1 MNFDS
6 RPQLPSPPHRI
17 AAGRLDATRAPP
29 WLKISPLPLFLPI
42 MKLFVIAASIAAAS
56 AVTQGQATAAITDLS
71 QVANVGTDST
81 YADAEEVIAEEADE
95 SGDTEKL
102 KKELRDAGMNED
114 EIENFLLESGFMVA
128 ECNDVEADDLI
139 ECISQLLARS

>member
-1 MNFDS
+1 
-6 RPQLPSPPHRI
+6 
-17 AAGRLDATRAPP
+17 
-29 WLKISPLPLFLPI
+29 

-139 ECISQLLARS
+139 ACISKLLARS

>member
-56 AVTQGQATAAITDLS
+56 AVTQGQATAAIHPRSHGGIPIPPRAGAGLDIVDLS
-71 QVANVGTDST
+71 QVANVGTNANVGTEWRD
-81 YADAEEVIAEEADE
+81 DWMWEEKYVPPHLSSY
-95 SGDTEKL
+95 SG
-102 KKELRDAGMNED
+102 
-114 EIENFLLESGFMVA
+114 
-128 ECNDVEADDLI
+128 
-139 ECISQLLARS
+139 